1 MENAYK
7 KSIIVT
13 GGAGFIG
20 SNLIETLIEE
30 NEITVIDDLSNSAGD
45 KFIKD
50 FEKRDNFKLITN
62 DINKEGAFNS
72 IGKADLVIHFA
83 ANPEVSKGYENPDIS
98 FNDINGTK
106 NVLKFLKE
114 KEIKN
119 MLFASSSVVYGE
131 PERMPVKENQGPYK
145 PISAY
150 GAYKLASEGMITAYS
165 HYYGIKAGIFRFAN
179 VVGKNQTHGVIL
191 DFINKLKIN
200 PKELLIL
207 GDGTQSKS
215 YIHVSDCVSAIMY
228 LNEKID
234 KTEII
239 NLGNRGTTPVLK
251 IADTVKEKMG
261 LKEVNYKISDSKD
274 GRGWKGDVKKIEL
287 DTSKA
292 ESLWWKNKYN
302 SDEAVEKAVIEI
314 LKQTS

>member
-114 KEIKN
+114 KGIKN

>member
-1 MENAYK
+1 MQNVRE
-7 KSIIVT
+7 KSILVT

-20 SNLIETLIEE
+20 SNLIENLIKE

-45 KFIKD
+45 RFVKE
-50 FEKRDNFKLITN
+50 FENRDNFKLITN
-62 DINKEGAFNS
+62 DINKEGAFDS

-106 NVLKFLKE
+106 NMLKFLKE

-119 MLFASSSVVYGE
+119 MIFASSSVVYGE
-131 PERMPVKENQGPYK
+131 PESMPIKENQGPYK

-150 GAYKLASEGMITAYS
+150 GAYKLASEGMITSYS

-200 PKELLIL
+200 PKELTIL
-207 GDGTQSKS
+207 GDGTQNKS
-215 YIHVSDCVSAIMY
+215 YIHVSDCISAIMY

-239 NLGNRGTTPVLK
+239 NLGNIGTTSVLK

-261 LKEVNYKISDSKD
+261 LKEVNYKMSDSKD

-292 ESLWWKNKYN
+292 ENLGWKNKYD

-314 LKQTS
+314 LTQTS

>member
-72 IGKADLVIHFA
+72 ISKADLVIHFA

-114 KEIKN
+114 KGIKN

-200 PKELLIL
+200 PKELPIL

-228 LNEKID
+228 INEKID

-251 IADTVKEKMG
+251 IADTVKEKME

-292 ESLWWKNKYN
+292 ESLGWKNKYN

>member
-1 MENAYK
+1 MENPNTK
-7 KSIIVT
+7 KIIVT

-20 SNLIETLIEE
+20 SNLVENLIED

-45 KFIKD
+45 RFVKD
-50 FEKRDNFKLITN
+50 FEKRDNFRLITN
-62 DINKEGAFNS
+62 DINKNGAFDP
-72 IGKADLVIHFA
+72 IGKVDLVIHFA
-83 ANPEVSKGYENPDIS
+83 ANPEVNKGYENPDIS

-106 NVLKFLKE
+106 NALKFLKE
-114 KEIKN
+114 REIKS
-119 MLFASSSVVYGE
+119 LIFASSSVVYGE
-131 PERMPVKENQGPYK
+131 PETIPVKENQGPYK

-191 DFINKLKIN
+191 DFINKLKVN
-200 PKELLIL
+200 PKELTIL

-215 YIHVSDCVSAIMY
+215 YIHVSDCVSAIMH
-228 LNEKID
+228 LNNKIG

-239 NLGNRGTTPVLK
+239 NLGNRGTTSVLK
-251 IADTVKEKMG
+251 IADIVKEKMG
-261 LKEVNYKISDSKD
+261 LREVKYELSDSED

-292 ESLWWKNKYN
+292 EGLGWKNKYG
-302 SDEAVEKAVIEI
+302 SDEAVDKAVAEI
-314 LKQTS
+314 LKQI

>member
-1 MENAYK
+1 MQNVRE
-7 KSIIVT
+7 KSILVT

-20 SNLIETLIEE
+20 SNLIENLIKE

-45 KFIKD
+45 RFVKE
-50 FEKRDNFKLITN
+50 FENRDNFKLITN
-62 DINKEGAFNS
+62 DINKEGAFDS

-106 NVLKFLKE
+106 NMLKFLKE

-119 MLFASSSVVYGE
+119 MIFASSSVVYGE
-131 PERMPVKENQGPYK
+131 PEIMPVKENQGPYK

-200 PKELLIL
+200 PKELTIL

-228 LNEKID
+228 LNERID
-234 KTEII
+234 KMEII
-239 NLGNRGTTPVLK
+239 NLGNRGTTSVIK
-251 IADTVKEKMG
+251 IADVVKEKMKLG
-261 LKEVNYKISDSKD
+261 EVNYKLSNSKD

-287 DTSKA
+287 DVSKA
-292 ESLWWKNKYN
+292 ENLGWKNRYN
-302 SDEAVEKAVIEI
+302 SDEAIEKAVDEL
-314 LKQTS
+314 LKQI

>member
-1 MENAYK
+1 MQNVRE
-7 KSIIVT
+7 KSILVT

-20 SNLIETLIEE
+20 SNLIENLIKE

-45 KFIKD
+45 RFVKE
-50 FEKRDNFKLITN
+50 FENRDNFKLITN
-62 DINKEGAFNS
+62 DINKEGAFDS

-106 NVLKFLKE
+106 NMLKFLKE

-119 MLFASSSVVYGE
+119 MIFASSSVVYGE
-131 PERMPVKENQGPYK
+131 PEIMPVKENQGPYK

-191 DFINKLKIN
+191 DFIKKLKAN
-200 PKELLIL
+200 PKELTIL

-228 LNEKID
+228 LNERID

-239 NLGNRGTTPVLK
+239 NLGNRGTTSVIK
-251 IADTVKEKMG
+251 IADVVKEKMKLG
-261 LKEVNYKISDSKD
+261 EVNYKLSNSKD

-287 DTSKA
+287 DVSKA
-292 ESLWWKNKYN
+292 ENLGWKNRYN
-302 SDEAVEKAVIEI
+302 SDEAIEKAVDEL
-314 LKQTS
+314 LKQI

>member
-72 IGKADLVIHFA
+72 ISKADLVIHFA

-114 KEIKN
+114 KGIKN

-200 PKELLIL
+200 PKELPIL

-228 LNEKID
+228 INEKID

-251 IADTVKEKMG
+251 IADTVKEKME

-292 ESLWWKNKYN
+292 ESLGWKNKYN

-314 LKQTS
+314 IKQTS

>member
-72 IGKADLVIHFA
+72 ISKADLVIHFA

-114 KEIKN
+114 KGIKN

-200 PKELLIL
+200 PKELPIL

-228 LNEKID
+228 INEKID

-251 IADTVKEKMG
+251 IADTVKEKME

-292 ESLWWKNKYN
+292 ESLGWKNKYD

>member
-1 MENAYK
+1 MQNVRE
-7 KSIIVT
+7 KSILVT

-20 SNLIETLIEE
+20 SNLIENLIKE

-45 KFIKD
+45 RFVKE
-50 FEKRDNFKLITN
+50 FENRDNFKLITN
-62 DINKEGAFNS
+62 DINKEGAFDS

-106 NVLKFLKE
+106 NMLKFLKE

-119 MLFASSSVVYGE
+119 MIFASSSVVYGE
-131 PERMPVKENQGPYK
+131 PEIMPVKENQGPYK

-200 PKELLIL
+200 PKELTIL

-228 LNEKID
+228 LNERID

-239 NLGNRGTTPVLK
+239 NLGNRGTTSVIK
-251 IADTVKEKMG
+251 IADVVKEKMKLG
-261 LKEVNYKISDSKD
+261 EVNYKLSNSKD

-287 DTSKA
+287 DVSKA
-292 ESLWWKNKYN
+292 ENLGWKNRYN
-302 SDEAVEKAVIEI
+302 SDEAIEKAVDEL
-314 LKQTS
+314 LKQI